1 MIQSEPMSNSNNWD
15 AGPVCHRSII
25 ILKLYG
31 GLSEPIS
38 NRNHWATGYGSHN
51 AMSLVANTSRPPIL
65 ASHVDARCSRISI
78 SQAHSFTARSQ
89 DWTLYQ
95 KGQNLMFYAELIRRW
110 AEDRNL
116 IRGSDVKSQ
125 FVKLIEEA
133 GELANAIAKKNDI
146 EFADAIGDMVV
157 VLTIMA
163 AQNGMM
169 IEDCIDNAWQEIKDR
184 KGKMVDGIFI
194 KESS

>member
-1 MIQSEPMSNSNNWD
+1 
-15 AGPVCHRSII
+15 
-25 ILKLYG
+25 
-31 GLSEPIS
+31 
-38 NRNHWATGYGSHN
+38 
-51 AMSLVANTSRPPIL
+51 
-65 ASHVDARCSRISI
+65 
-78 SQAHSFTARSQ
+78 
-89 DWTLYQ
+89 
-95 KGQNLMFYAELIRRW
+95 MFFAELIRRW
-110 AEDRNL
+110 DEDRNL
-116 IRGSDVKSQ
+116 IKGSDVKSQ